1 MVQDHRERGKPR
13 ESQVKGGGIMEGFL
27 EEASE
32 RTKSLRAQGSKASI
46 QGGKDKTEELGG
58 VKGRQDWPCQEA
70 LQVYLIGNQ
79 AQICLGLGTPGRLS
93 R

>member
-1 MVQDHRERGKPR
+1 MK
-13 ESQVKGGGIMEGFL
+13 GFL

-32 RTKSLRAQGSKASI
+32 MTKSLRTQGSKASI
-46 QGGKDKTEELGG
+46 QGGKGKTEGFRG
-58 VKGRQDWPCQEA
+58 VKGRQDWPYQEA
-70 LQVYLIGNQ
+70 LQVYLIGSQ